1 MSTTRPEEMITM
13 ETTSAQAVRWLTP
26 SDRCDRCGAQAY
38 VVAVFDGGH
47 LVFCVHHG
55 RQYSAALEASAVLV
69 HDESDQLLAA

>member
-1 MSTTRPEEMITM
+1 M
-13 ETTSAQAVRWLTP
+13 ETMSALDVRWLLP

-55 RQYSAALEASAVLV
+55 RQYAAALQATAILV